1 MALIARIWWLS
12 ARRRW
17 RQNSFLL
24 VIALGI
30 TVVHGY
36 HTLALETA
44 GQLSLLFGAALA
56 VAVFLPVQLRSESI
70 LASPRFALLPYTPRF
85 LFLLRPL
92 FGNPF
97 RVLLAVPA
105 LGWGITGL
113 LWLGKGNAVAE
124 ALQLFGWTLLG
135 MVAAEIVDES
145 LRRRPSL
152 LVYQAALLVFAFAS
166 AVLAEFG
173 ELRIWADALDVHL
186 KGAASALL
194 VAGNAGMVAEVLLAL
209 VLFGACA
216 ALLALG
222 RRLAERWQYAMPGD
236 EPRIRFAHTVTAT
249 ARRVAPWAP
258 ASLTK
263 ELAMVLRV
271 VLMRIN
277 YLWIIAV
284 TGITL
289 YAGAPFLLAAAFGLW
304 IGLAYNL
311 LGPDV
316 PEGGLTRYHL
326 LPTPLSRIFAF
337 RHLAIMLV
345 SLGCAVGTALV
356 AGGLGWWKLP
366 VAGAATPLAYPA
378 WLLYGASLFLLF
390 AVTGDY
396 ISEKFPKRIA
406 VRNLLEENDPPGGW
420 GQGVITLFA
429 LGATGLLAGAVLV
442 GWAAVPLVTSGNSA
456 MRVLAALPLAALTHG
471 GIYMLHLRRRYA
483 RG

>member
-30 TVVHGY
+30 TLVHGY
-36 HTLALETA
+36 HTLALKTT
-44 GQLSLLFGAALA
+44 GQLTSLFGAALA
-56 VAVFLPVQLRSESI
+56 VALFLPVQLRGESI
-70 LASPRFALLPYTPRF
+70 LASPRFALFPYTPRF

-97 RVLLAVPA
+97 RVLLTVPA
-105 LGWGITGL
+105 LGWGIMGQL
-113 LWLGKGNAVAE
+113 SVGRGNPLVE

-166 AVLAEFG
+166 AVLAEFS
-173 ELRIWADALDVHL
+173 EFRVWADVLDVRL
-186 KGAASALL
+186 ERASSALL
-194 VAGNAGMVAEVLLAL
+194 VGGHAGVVVEVLLAL
-209 VLFGACA
+209 VLLGMSTV
-216 ALLALG
+216 LLALG
-222 RRLAERWQYAMPGD
+222 RRLAERWQHSVPRQ
-236 EPRIRFAHTVTAT
+236 EPRILTGFVTSVAQQL
-249 ARRVAPWAP
+249 APWAP
-258 ASLTK
+258 ASLAK

-277 YLWIIAV
+277 FVWIIAV
-284 TGITL
+284 TAITF

-304 IGLAYNL
+304 IGFVYNL

-316 PEGGLTRYHL
+316 PGGGLTRYHL
-326 LPTPLSRIFAF
+326 LPAPLSRVFAY
-337 RHLAIMLV
+337 RHLAIILV
-345 SLGCAVGTALV
+345 SLGCALGTALV
-356 AGGLGWWKLP
+356 AGVLGWWKLP
-366 VAGAATPLAYPA
+366 VAGAATPIAYPA
-378 WLLYGASLFLLF
+378 WLLYGASLVLLF

-396 ISEKFPKRIA
+396 ISEHFPRRIA

-420 GQGVITLFA
+420 GQGVLTLFA
-429 LGATGLLAGAVLV
+429 LGATGLVAGAVLA
-442 GWAAVPLVTSGNSA
+442 GWAAAPLPLSDNSA
-456 MRVLAALPLAALTHG
+456 MRVFAALPLAALTHG
-471 GIYMLHLRRRYA
+471 GIYLLHLRRRYA